1 MFESRSEIE
10 FTAGPDI
17 KTYTYTVLAHI
28 YIAGVTCF
36 KSVTS
41 CGRKNG
47 ENTYRLT
54 TMRKQ
59 NIWGKCKREGNC
71 SRSTSIVG
79 RVT

>member
-10 FTAGPDI
+10 FTAAHDI
-17 KTYTYTVLAHI
+17 KTYTYTVLARV
-28 YIAGVTCF
+28 YLACVTCF

-59 NIWGKCKREGNC
+59 NIWRKYNREG
-71 SRSTSIVG
+71 STSIVG